1 MAASVRTSAIG
12 SVLKVIKNAT
22 NAKEFA
28 VVLFVVIIMSII
40 IVPLPT
46 IILDFLLTTSIAAAV
61 LLLLIAFFTPV
72 PTDFTTFPTLLLLVT
87 LYRLALNVA
96 TTRMILTNGHEGPDA
111 VSHLVAAFGEFVV
124 GGNFVI
130 GIIMFIIL
138 LIMNLKVVTSG
149 SGRVA
154 EVAARFTLDA
164 MPGKQM
170 AIDADLNAGMID
182 EPTARKRRSEL
193 LGEASFYGAMD
204 GASKFVSG
212 DAVAGMI
219 ITAINVIGGFLI
231 GVLQHDL
238 TISQSAN
245 NYTLLTIGDGLIA
258 QLPALMISTSVGVLI
273 TRATKDDKDDDDQ
286 KPKTSFAENI
296 INQLTADYKV
306 LFTVGTVML
315 MFASIPGLPT
325 LSLAFI
331 GLCFMSLGWVMIK
344 EKDSSFFSFLDRFI
358 KKQPPAKKIEEE
370 GSTQATAEPGQKGVT
385 QKPKKSLEEVKKEEE
400 EALAD
405 ILKVEMLELNVG
417 YGLIKL
423 ADSSQGGDLLERIR
437 GMRRKIAQ
445 DFGFLMPQ
453 VRIRD
458 NIHLPVNTYEI
469 LLKGVSIGS
478 GEVYPEKFMAMDS
491 GLVVDKV
498 EGIPTKEPAFGLDA
512 MWIDPSLKEEALM
525 QGYTVVD
532 PATVMATHMSELV
545 KKYAEELLTR
555 QDTQTLLDKL
565 RKDYPKV
572 VEDCEK
578 MASMALIQKIFKQL
592 LHEKVPIRDML
603 TIVETISDVAE
614 FTKSVEIITEQVR
627 ARLARVITKQYLSDD
642 NTLKLISFSTQSEQR
657 MLDKLKD
664 QAGNRTLLLN
674 VGEIS
679 ALVESVTKSA
689 QEVLDKRVAPVIIIV
704 DTLLRKNLSD
714 IFERFDIDVVV
725 LAHSEIE
732 AGTKFEVLGTID
744 VNFP

>member
-1 MAASVRTSAIG
+1 
-12 SVLKVIKNAT
+12 
-22 NAKEFA
+22 
-28 VVLFVVIIMSII
+28 
-40 IVPLPT
+40 
-46 IILDFLLTTSIAAAV
+46 
-61 LLLLIAFFTPV
+61 
-72 PTDFTTFPTLLLLVT
+72 
-87 LYRLALNVA
+87 
-96 TTRMILTNGHEGPDA
+96 
-111 VSHLVAAFGEFVV
+111 
-124 GGNFVI
+124 
-130 GIIMFIIL
+130 
-138 LIMNLKVVTSG
+138 
-149 SGRVA
+149 
-154 EVAARFTLDA
+154 
-164 MPGKQM
+164 
-170 AIDADLNAGMID
+170 
-182 EPTARKRRSEL
+182 
-193 LGEASFYGAMD
+193 
-204 GASKFVSG
+204 
-212 DAVAGMI
+212 
-219 ITAINVIGGFLI
+219 
-231 GVLQHDL
+231 
-238 TISQSAN
+238 
-245 NYTLLTIGDGLIA
+245 
-258 QLPALMISTSVGVLI
+258 
-273 TRATKDDKDDDDQ
+273 
-286 KPKTSFAENI
+286 
-296 INQLTADYKV
+296 
-306 LFTVGTVML
+306 
-315 MFASIPGLPT
+315 
-325 LSLAFI
+325 
-331 GLCFMSLGWVMIK
+331 
-344 EKDSSFFSFLDRFI
+344 
-358 KKQPPAKKIEEE
+358 
-370 GSTQATAEPGQKGVT
+370 
-385 QKPKKSLEEVKKEEE
+385 
-400 EALAD
+400 
-405 ILKVEMLELNVG
+405 
-417 YGLIKL
+417 
-423 ADSSQGGDLLERIR
+423 
-437 GMRRKIAQ
+437 
-445 DFGFLMPQ
+445 
-453 VRIRD
+453 
-458 NIHLPVNTYEI
+458 
-469 LLKGVSIGS
+469 
-478 GEVYPEKFMAMDS
+478 
-491 GLVVDKV
+491 
-498 EGIPTKEPAFGLDA
+498 
-512 MWIDPSLKEEALM
+512 M